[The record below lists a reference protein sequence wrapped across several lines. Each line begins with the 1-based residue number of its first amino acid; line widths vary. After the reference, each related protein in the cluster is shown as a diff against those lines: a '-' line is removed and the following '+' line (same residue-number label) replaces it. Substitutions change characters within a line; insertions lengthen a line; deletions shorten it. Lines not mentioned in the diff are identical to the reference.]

1 MSLEKGTGNV
11 KLSAAGEA
19 GLNLQPN
26 FQEGGGG
33 PWQDLNF

>member
-26 FQEGGGG
+26 FQEGGG